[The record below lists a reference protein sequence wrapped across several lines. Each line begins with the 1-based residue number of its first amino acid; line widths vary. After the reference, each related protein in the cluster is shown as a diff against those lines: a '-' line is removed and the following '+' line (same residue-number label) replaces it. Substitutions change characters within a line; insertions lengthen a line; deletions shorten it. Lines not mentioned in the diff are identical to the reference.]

1 MILTLDNSF
10 SLGSQSLSQLSSAVK
25 AELNHLKK
33 KVKTELKTSV
43 KSHNCILASSD
54 MISMSK
60 REREEK
66 GCLDFL
72 DIVFDLFRLPEL
84 LFPVNVWFVDVVVV
98 VVLVIGFDP
107 EQVEVVLAL
116 LLPVVLTDDV
126 QLASIVVDTLLTG
139 WSAFEKPDW
148 VVGGCDIIKGRV
160 G

>member
-1 MILTLDNSF
+1 
-10 SLGSQSLSQLSSAVK
+10 
-25 AELNHLKK
+25 
-33 KVKTELKTSV
+33 
-43 KSHNCILASSD
+43 

-60 REREEK
+60 REREREGK
-66 GCLDFL
+66 YCLDFL

-98 VVLVIGFDP
+98 VVLVVGFDP

-116 LLPVVLTDDV
+116 LLPVVLPDDV
-126 QLASIVVDTLLTG
+126 QLASIIVDTLLTG

>member
-1 MILTLDNSF
+1 
-10 SLGSQSLSQLSSAVK
+10 
-25 AELNHLKK
+25 
-33 KVKTELKTSV
+33 
-43 KSHNCILASSD
+43 
-54 MISMSK
+54 MSK
-60 REREEK
+60 RERKEK

-98 VVLVIGFDP
+98 VVLVVGFDP

-116 LLPVVLTDDV
+116 LLPVVLPDDV
-126 QLASIVVDTLLTG
+126 QLASIIVHTLLTG